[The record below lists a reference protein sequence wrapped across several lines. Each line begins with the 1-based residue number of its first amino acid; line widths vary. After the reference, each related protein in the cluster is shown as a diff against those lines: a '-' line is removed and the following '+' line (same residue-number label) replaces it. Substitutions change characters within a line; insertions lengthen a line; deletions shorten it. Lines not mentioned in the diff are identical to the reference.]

1 MRKTLLPMSSAVP
14 RGNAAKLAGGLLVV
28 VTLAGLCVALP
39 GRAAAQEVQ
48 VRGPLAG
55 APAVR
60 RQRLYRRG
68 RFSIAPQVSISLQDE
83 YYRHLFF
90 GAQLQYH
97 FTDWLG
103 LGLWGA
109 FSPVQLPTS
118 VTDQVVERG
127 LQSTPQNRLS
137 VPDGRRFED
146 QIGVI
151 QWMAGAQLTFI
162 PLRGKLALFQKLFI
176 DTDLYIFAGAAAVGL
191 QERPDINGGAALTCA
206 ESSSVDQCATTQTRE
221 SSGITVSPMFGAGLT
236 FYVSGFFGI
245 SFEYRA
251 LPFAWN
257 TSGTDEAGDGSD
269 FPDGIIDSNDRLFHF
284 NQIFSIG
291 FVFHL
296 PTAVGVGD

>member
-1 MRKTLLPMSSAVP
+1 MRPVQTMAKTSVCALTIAATVAGIVVFGSSV
-14 RGNAAKLAGGLLVV
+14 
-28 VTLAGLCVALP
+28 
-39 GRAAAQEVQ
+39 AAAQEVQ
-48 VRGPLAG
+48 ITGPLAG

-60 RQRLYRRG
+60 RLRLHRRG
-68 RFSIAPQVSISLQDE
+68 RFTIAPHVSMTLQDQ
-83 YYRHLFF
+83 YNRHFIF

-103 LGLWGA
+103 IGAWGG
-109 FSPVQLPTS
+109 FSPFQISTS
-118 VTDQVVERG
+118 ITDQVVDRA

-137 VPDGRRFED
+137 VPSGERFED

-151 QWMAGAQLTFI
+151 QWIAGAQLTFI
-162 PLRGKLALFQKLFI
+162 PLRGKLALFQKLFL
-176 DTDLYIFAGAAAVGL
+176 DTDLYIFGGAAAVGL
-191 QERPDINGGAALTCA
+191 QERPEVDGSICPGAGAPSGECLA
-206 ESSSVDQCATTQTRE
+206 TQTRE
-221 SSGITVSPMFGAGLT
+221 SSGTTVAPMFGAGLT

-257 TSGTDEAGDGSD
+257 TSGTDEASADD
-269 FPDGIIDSNDRLFHF
+269 EFPDGRVDSDDRLFHF

-296 PTAVGVGD
+296 PTASGIGD